1 MFNSI
6 TGTLTFKTDETVG
19 ILTSGI
25 EWEIATTAQSISQ
38 LSDIGAT
45 ATLYTFLHHRDDQMK
60 IFGFST
66 VKERDLF
73 LNLLKVDSVGP
84 RLALKALSGIA
95 TDSFVSAI
103 EDGDV
108 DRLVAVPGLGRKT
121 AQKIFLTLKGKL
133 VLTETRDEYSDI
145 VNALVGMG
153 FDKKN
158 ARQAVVKAL
167 ESLEPDDL
175 QREELERELLRRSIK
190 LASRTGGAY
199 ESRRDDQR

>member
-6 TGTLTFKTDETVG
+6 TGKVTFKTDETVG
-19 ILTSGI
+19 LLTGGI

-38 LSDIGAT
+38 IAEIGA
-45 ATLYTFLHHRDDQMK
+45 AAKMYTFLHHRDDQMK

-73 LNLLKVDSVGP
+73 LNLIKVDSVGP
-84 RLALKALSGIA
+84 RLALKVLSGTA

-108 DRLVAVPGLGRKT
+108 DRLMAVPGLGRKT
-121 AQKIFLTLKGKL
+121 AQKIILSLKGKL
-133 VLTETRDEYSDI
+133 VLTESKDEYSDI

-153 FDKKN
+153 FDKKD
-158 ARQAVVKAL
+158 ARQAVARAL
-167 ESLEPDDL
+167 ESLDPDGL
-175 QREELERELLRRSIK
+175 NQEELERELLRKSIK
-190 LASRTGGAY
+190 LASRTGVAY
-199 ESRRDDQR
+199 ESRRDDQQ